1 MGLLR
6 LVLVA
11 EPLPFALP
19 LALAEAPPCTRAV
32 AEKEVFFLAR
42 LSEVVR
48 FFDLKT
54 TLLEPLALKL
64 AELFFLEDLDVFVPA
79 LAEPPTLA
87 LALPLDLPLDFP
99 LPEAFALPEVLELP
113 PTLKLELDLLFE
125 LALVSDFPDAL
136 ASPPVF
142 AEPEA

>member
-1 MGLLR
+1 MLR
-6 LVLVA
+6 LVLVV
-11 EPLPFALP
+11 EPVPFALP

-32 AEKEVFFLAR
+32 AEKEFFFLAR

-64 AELFFLEDLDVFVPA
+64 AEPFFLEDLDVFVPA
-79 LAEPPTLA
+79 LVDPPTLA
-87 LALPLDLPLDFP
+87 LALPLDFP

-113 PTLKLELDLLFE
+113 PTLKLELDLPLDLLVE
-125 LALVSDFPDAL
+125 LVLASDFPDAP